1 MARLVL
7 IADRTLGFERT
18 QDLRDLMQSFA
29 SYLGEPVEFVWTRP
43 ELVALARM
51 SVEPEP
57 SDDPVEVLQPVA
69 SKNVPMG
76 AADIIYDA
84 NGRPDWGAIWQG
96 FCELAL
102 FGGPSHR
109 GEDSAIRAIADLG
122 ASAPDGEFDAIA
134 EIRRGIFVTT
144 GLFSEPSSQPG
155 WLAITCRSPKQAA
168 WMCACILLE
177 NVDAR
182 LDEEMRLLVPAHPSY
197 TLKDQVKSVITVVA
211 KVNHYWDQHALLA
224 GIA

>member
-1 MARLVL
+1 MARLML

-18 QDLRDLMQSFA
+18 QDLRDLSQSFA
-29 SYLGEPVEFVWTRP
+29 SYLGEPVELVWTRP

-51 SVEPEP
+51 SVEPQAG
-57 SDDPVEVLQPVA
+57 DDPVEVLEPVP

-76 AADIIYDA
+76 AADIIYDEH
-84 NGRPDWGAIWQG
+84 GRPDWGAIWQG

-109 GEDSAIRAIADLG
+109 GEDSALHAVSDAEASPATPDL
-122 ASAPDGEFDAIA
+122 DAIA
-134 EIRRGIFVTT
+134 EIRRGIFLTT

-182 LDEEMRLLVPAHPSY
+182 LDEEMRLLVPAHPSF